1 MEKEMVLSREITEL
15 IAKEDIE
22 MLRVVESK
30 FDDLMLGHSEY
41 QMKNFIVEQFLTP
54 DRKHRQCLTE
64 LWARYNALVGS
75 WYERGKLKLQLERLK
90 LRRKNMM
97 INSSWFP
104 IIQPKMKSLTP
115 EDEIEL
121 GEIELDIT
129 YTKIKLSMISRT
141 VEETLREMKFFFQ
154 TYNDLESKR
163 VFDNYE
169 EAEEEYWRLKI
180 RLDNPS
186 KVPMP
191 HICSQSKGK

>member
-1 MEKEMVLSREITEL
+1 
-15 IAKEDIE
+15 
-22 MLRVVESK
+22 
-30 FDDLMLGHSEY
+30 
-41 QMKNFIVEQFLTP
+41 
-54 DRKHRQCLTE
+54 
-64 LWARYNALVGS
+64 
-75 WYERGKLKLQLERLK
+75 
-90 LRRKNMM
+90 MM

-180 RLDNPS
+180 RLDNS
-186 KVPMP
+186 MP
-191 HICSQSKGK
+191 QPIKR

>member
-1 MEKEMVLSREITEL
+1 MEKEMVLSREVTEL

-30 FDDLMLGHSEY
+30 FDDLMIGHSEY

-64 LWARYNALVGS
+64 LWARYNALVSS

-90 LRRKNMM
+90 LKK
-97 INSSWFP
+97 IEW
-104 IIQPKMKSLTP
+104 IDVKCTL
-115 EDEIEL
+115 EDEIKSKEMD
-121 GEIELDIT
+121 LDIT
-129 YTKIKLSMISRT
+129 YTNIKISMISRT
-141 VEETLREMKFFFQ
+141 MEETLREMKFFFQ

-186 KVPMP
+186 KVPVP
-191 HICSQSKGK
+191 HICSQPKSK

>member
-1 MEKEMVLSREITEL
+1 MEKEMVLSREVTEL

-75 WYERGKLKLQLERLK
+75 WYERGKLKLQLERLELQKKELCKVKCISLAVIEKFRLSEDGIK
-90 LRRKNMM
+90 LRE
-97 INSSWFP
+97 
-104 IIQPKMKSLTP
+104 T
-115 EDEIEL
+115 D
-121 GEIELDIT
+121 LDIT
-129 YTKIKLSMISRT
+129 YTNIKISMISRT
-141 VEETLREMKFFFQ
+141 MEETLREMKFFFQ
-154 TYNDLESKR
+154 AYNELESIRK
-163 VFDNYE
+163 FDNYE

-180 RLDNPS
+180 RLDNS
-186 KVPMP
+186 MP
-191 HICSQSKGK
+191 QPIKR